1 MKLLDEVN
9 VSVIPT
15 SASKKFVLNGVTKV
29 YPVYKIKI
37 SDLYYNDQN
46 DRIATWISQYKTE
59 HGDEYLGLLKK
70 EQYNEVIEKFIVS
83 SNPQS
88 IEKTQN
94 NIEILGQREP
104 GVVLNDG
111 RVIDGNR
118 RFTCIRRLF
127 KKNPVNCWFEAIIL
141 DLDIVNDK
149 KRIKMLELTIQH
161 GEEKKVDYN
170 HLERLVGVYQDIVDS
185 KLLTIE
191 EYAQSTNETVA
202 ETKKRVDASMILAE
216 FLEYIG
222 MPKQFYVAREYQIV
236 SLISDML
243 DLFKKC
249 NSKEMVDHVKE
260 IVFLNLMM
268 GTIGEERK
276 YIKNLGQIISNG
288 YFDEYYK
295 KQKEIGDKIEERR
308 STQELENLLDLKQFC
323 KNNVDV
329 VDDLND
335 SLDDVLLESR
345 RTETHN
351 KPAQIVTKTI
361 KSLNEIDL
369 NVVNNLNQ
377 LEKDVVI
384 NQVRKLSRMIN
395 KIDEAAGNEIQAEV
409 PEKKQTVEDA
419 IKFSSVIAKPLKY
432 NESIIYVAPTA
443 ITSLCFKATIKC
455 SNLSE
460 TKFINFADDKFEA
473 MSPEYEINNGENS
486 ILVELNSKVS
496 SSKKCYLIVKS
507 RDCNSHE
514 ANIVYEIDVDIAF
527 NGDFGF

>member
-1 MKLLDEVN
+1 
-9 VSVIPT
+9 
-15 SASKKFVLNGVTKV
+15 
-29 YPVYKIKI
+29 
-37 SDLYYNDQN
+37 
-46 DRIATWISQYKTE
+46 
-59 HGDEYLGLLKK
+59 
-70 EQYNEVIEKFIVS
+70 
-83 SNPQS
+83 
-88 IEKTQN
+88 
-94 NIEILGQREP
+94 
-104 GVVLNDG
+104 
-111 RVIDGNR
+111 
-118 RFTCIRRLF
+118 
-127 KKNPVNCWFEAIIL
+127 
-141 DLDIVNDK
+141 
-149 KRIKMLELTIQH
+149 
-161 GEEKKVDYN
+161 
-170 HLERLVGVYQDIVDS
+170 
-185 KLLTIE
+185 
-191 EYAQSTNETVA
+191 
-202 ETKKRVDASMILAE
+202 
-216 FLEYIG
+216 

-276 YIKNLGQIISNG
+276 YIKSLGQIISNG
-288 YFDEYYK
+288 YFNEYYK

-323 KNNVDV
+323 RNNVDV

-369 NVVNNLNQ
+369 NVVNNLNP

-419 IKFSSVIAKPLKY
+419 IKISSLIAKPLKY

-473 MSPEYEINNGENS
+473 MCPEYEINNGENS

-507 RDCNSHE
+507 RDCDSHE
-514 ANIVYEIDVDIAF
+514 ANIVYKIDVDIAF